1 MIRVLVVDDQ
11 LVMREGLVALLSLVD
26 DVQVVGDAGTGADA
40 LALLDSVEADVV
52 LMDLRMPVMDGVEA
66 TRRITAAHP
75 SVAVVVLTTYSD
87 DESITTAL
95 QAGARGYLTKD
106 AGRAEI
112 TAALRAVAAGQ
123 STFDAAVSRRLVAA
137 LAVPSP
143 PPASPAVSSPP
154 PAGLTGREAEV
165 LTLIARGLA
174 NADIAA
180 ALFIGESTVKTH
192 INNLFHKIGVR
203 SRPEAIRYAYSSG
216 IVAP

>member
-1 MIRVLVVDDQ
+1 MIRVVVVDDQ

-40 LALLDSVEADVV
+40 LALLDSVAADVV

-66 TRRITAAHP
+66 TRRVTAAHP

-106 AGRAEI
+106 AGRTEI

-123 STFDAAVSRRLVAA
+123 STFNAAVSRRLVAA
-137 LAVPSP
+137 LASP
-143 PPASPAVSSPP
+143 PPP
-154 PAGLTGREAEV
+154 PAGLTAREAEV

-180 ALFIGESTVKTH
+180 ALFIGETTVKTH
-192 INNLFHKIGVR
+192 INNLFAKIGVR
-203 SRPEAIRYAYSSG
+203 TRPEAIRYAYSSG

>member
-1 MIRVLVVDDQ
+1 MIRVVVVDDQ
-11 LVMREGLVALLSLVD
+11 LVMREGLVALLDLAD
-26 DVQVVGDAGTGADA
+26 DIEVVGSAGTGSEA
-40 LALLDSVEADVV
+40 LELVTSVAVDVV

-66 TRRITAAHP
+66 TRRISAAHP
-75 SVAVVVLTTYSD
+75 DLAVVVLTTYSD

-137 LAVPSP
+137 LAT
-143 PPASPAVSSPP
+143 PAPP
-154 PAGLTGREAEV
+154 PAGLTAREAEV

-180 ALFIGESTVKTH
+180 ALFIGETTVKTH
-192 INNLFHKIGVR
+192 INNLFAKIGVR
-203 SRPEAIRYAYSSG
+203 TRPEAIRYAYSSG

>member
-1 MIRVLVVDDQ
+1 MIRVVVVDDQ

-40 LALLDSVEADVV
+40 LALLDSVTADVV

-137 LAVPSP
+137 LST
-143 PPASPAVSSPP
+143 PAP
-154 PAGLTGREAEV
+154 PAGLTVQSPPPPRLTAREAEV

-180 ALFIGESTVKTH
+180 ALFIGETTVKTH
-192 INNLFHKIGVR
+192 INNLFAKIGVR
-203 SRPEAIRYAYSSG
+203 TRPEAIRYAYSSG